1 MSNNY
6 PIGAEQDARAPWNQ
20 DSSPVTEE
28 VSVWASNTLS
38 KNDTLEIEEGKYT
51 SSNLLKEWKQ
61 QKYSAKEA
69 LDLAAEFAKEIYAT
83 GAKDV
88 TEKFPYFRGKAIK
101 VFNACEGWT
110 EDEFEVI
117 LE

>member
-20 DSSPVTEE
+20 DSSSATEE

-38 KNDTLEIEEGKYT
+38 KNDILEIEKSKYD
-51 SSNLLKEWKQ
+51 SSNLLKEWNQ

-69 LDLAAEFAKEIYAT
+69 LDLAAEFEKEIYAT
-83 GAKDV
+83 GVKDV
-88 TEKFPYFRGKAIK
+88 AEKFPYFRDKAIK
-101 VFNACEGWT
+101 VFNACEGWV